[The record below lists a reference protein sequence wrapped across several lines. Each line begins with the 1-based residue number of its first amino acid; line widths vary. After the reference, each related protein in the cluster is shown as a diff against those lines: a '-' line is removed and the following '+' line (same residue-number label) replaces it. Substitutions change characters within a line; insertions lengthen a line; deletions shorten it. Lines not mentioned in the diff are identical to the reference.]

1 MVAARGTLLTRGTHR
16 SRGRSRR
23 ARGSA
28 PAKPLV
34 GVTTSEVRTA
44 EDVRPVKEGEPPRH
58 EMALGLT
65 YMRTL
70 EEAGSVPVVLPPLG
84 PDSIN
89 PLLDQVSG
97 LCLSGGPDLDPKT
110 YAAKADPE
118 LGPTWPELDFVEL
131 AVARGADVRDLPVLA
146 ICRGMQALNVSR
158 GGTLHQHLGEGE
170 IVHRQ
175 DAAADRL
182 THPVRIEPDS
192 RLAEVLGATSIDV
205 NSFHHQAIDEL
216 GEGLRPVAW
225 SPDGVIEA
233 VEATDRDE
241 FMIGVQWHAECLSAV
256 DGQLELFKAFVSAS
270 GAHAGNGT
278 R

>member
-1 MVAARGTLLTRGTHR
+1 MVASRGTLLTRGTHR
-16 SRGRSRR
+16 SRGRSGR
-23 ARGSA
+23 ARDSA

-158 GGTLHQHLGEGE
+158 GGTLQQHLGAGE

-175 DAAADRL
+175 DAAADKL
-182 THPVRIEPDS
+182 THPVRIDPDS
-192 RLAEVLGATSIDV
+192 KLAEIVGATSIDV
-205 NSFHHQAIDEL
+205 NSFHHQAIEEL

-233 VEATDRDE
+233 VEAVDREE

-256 DGQLELFKAFVSAS
+256 DGQLELFKAFVHAS
-270 GAHAGNGT
+270 SAHAGNGT